1 MARRSR
7 PSLTSLT
14 PRPQDPRPEAR
25 PQEARPQV
33 ADPRPLPLST
43 TPPRPEPARGASGG
57 PRLMQLWVNAPG
69 FAELSRLAEERG
81 VPVEALGVEAL
92 NDLLIKHRRPPVV
105 EGKTARPGAGAAPA
119 AFALAPFPVWPATPA
134 TWWYETFTAPM
145 LAAWTGR
152 KPK

>member
-1 MARRSR
+1 
-7 PSLTSLT
+7 
-14 PRPQDPRPEAR
+14 
-25 PQEARPQV
+25 
-33 ADPRPLPLST
+33 
-43 TPPRPEPARGASGG
+43 
-57 PRLMQLWVNAPG
+57 MQLWVNAPG

-119 AFALAPFPVWPATPA
+119 AFALAPFPVWPASPA